1 MRDTR
6 RFSLVTWGG
15 GVWGKG
21 GVGCCLPVGSAT
33 DIEACVCVYVSK
45 VKQCERSK
53 VIKQQ
58 VCVARQQMSMG
69 FCLVDGMCP

>member
-1 MRDTR
+1 MYGG
-6 RFSLVTWGG
+6 GG
-15 GVWGKG
+15 GVGY
-21 GVGCCLPVGSAT
+21 CLPVGSVT
-33 DIEACVCVYVSK
+33 DIEACVYVRVRVYVSK

-69 FCLVDGMCP
+69 FWWTICARRGI